1 MEKMMSPR
9 EQKYYYAVFKSMNI
23 MELEAN
29 NKIKLFQFAD
39 VHCKTSNDSLNQHKQ
54 WCHEITFVYGGEGV
68 IIHNGH
74 EQSIKSGQVHLCF
87 DEDIHQIIPS
97 KSSPLRFYCI
107 GFTLP
112 PDNPLSALLDEAR
125 TRITPNH
132 SVLSGCADLQ
142 NAFQSTLGALYTEN
156 QNEMTGA
163 IAANTLNYIIST
175 VLGRFLNKETGSYN
189 NISIKESL
197 LYYVIS
203 YLKNNVYQ
211 INALSRL
218 SEDTGYSYS
227 YLSHLFSQKMG
238 QTLKSFFASIRM
250 DAADKLLLEK
260 SVTEVSN
267 LLGYSSV
274 HAFSRAYKSVRN
286 QLPHTLNRRKDTR
299 F

>member
-1 MEKMMSPR
+1 MKNEMSPR
-9 EQKYYYAVFKSMNI
+9 EQQYYYAVFKLMDI
-23 MELEAN
+23 MELETN
-29 NKIKLFQFAD
+29 NKIKLFQIAD

-54 WCHEITFVYGGEGV
+54 WCHEITFVYGGQGV

-97 KSSPLRFYCI
+97 KTSPLRFYCI
-107 GFTLP
+107 GFTLS
-112 PDNPLSALLDEAR
+112 PDNPLSTLLEEVHE
-125 TRITPNH
+125 RITPDN

-142 NAFQSTLGALYTEN
+142 NAFQSALGALYTEN
-156 QNEMTGA
+156 QSKTTEA
-163 IAANTLNYIIST
+163 VAANTLNYIIST
-175 VLGRFLNKETGSYN
+175 VLSRFLNKEPGGYG

-197 LYYVIS
+197 LYYIIS

-238 QTLKSFFASIRM
+238 QTLKSFFATIRM

-260 SVTEVSN
+260 SVTEVSE

-274 HAFSRAYKSVRN
+274 HAFSRAYKTVRN
-286 QLPHTLNRRKDTR
+286 QLPHTLNRGKNTKL
-299 F
+299 